1 MSKNRS
7 GSLDAYEK
15 KMALTG
21 KLINRDVLEFTEQ
34 PQAHNAVFI
43 PGGYVA
49 PKSDT
54 NS

>member
-21 KLINRDVLEFTEQ
+21 KLINRDVLEFAER
-34 PQAHNAVFI
+34 PKGPAVFI

-49 PKSDT
+49 PTSDS